1 MHVPY
6 QNHMQLGELMDK
18 AEFLYVSQQSRQK
31 QNVEITKRFKDREH
45 VITLIWNKTKFK
57 LHMYI
62 HNQDPQE
69 KSSKRGRHLVKEEK

>member
-6 QNHMQLGELMDK
+6 QNHTQLGELMDK
-18 AEFLYVSQQSRQK
+18 AMLYINVSQQSRQK
-31 QNVEITKRFKDREH
+31 QNLEITKHFRDREH
-45 VITLIWNKTKFK
+45 VITLIWNKTQFK

-69 KSSKRGRHLVKEEK
+69 SSKREKALGQRRK

>member
-6 QNHMQLGELMDK
+6 QNHTQLGELMDK
-18 AEFLYVSQQSRQK
+18 GEFLYVSQQSRRK
-31 QNVEITKRFKDREH
+31 QNLEVTKHFRNREH
-45 VITLIWNKTKFK
+45 VVTLIWNKTKFK

-69 KSSKRGRHLVKEEK
+69 KSNKRGRQLVKEEK